1 MHQVSTNVAI
11 LFQTTDDGQA
21 VLASNYPENCQ
32 ISDSTKGEKTI
43 LNVLRRTEWN
53 IL

>member
-1 MHQVSTNVAI
+1 MHQISTNVAI

-32 ISDSTKGEKTI
+32 ISDSTKGEKKFQTSVGEP
-43 LNVLRRTEWN
+43 NEN
-53 IL
+53 